1 MCDGHRALNCVSIA
15 STLFGVGFEIQGDH
29 EEVAMSGVNRRDF
42 IKTGAAG
49 LAAATVAG
57 VAPPTSASQ
66 TTDYLAIDVAALDT
80 LEPGAEVAFEYPDA
94 NAPSVLLR
102 LKEAVPGGV
111 GPGKDIVAY
120 SMLCTHK
127 GCPLN
132 FLSERQMLVCPCHW
146 SSFDP
151 AKKGRLVI
159 GQASQSLPMIQ
170 LEIRG
175 GMVRAVGMDGLI
187 YGRHTNIL

>member
-1 MCDGHRALNCVSIA
+1 M
-15 STLFGVGFEIQGDH
+15 T
-29 EEVAMSGVNRRDF
+29 GVNRRDF

-66 TTDYLAIDVAALDT
+66 TTDYLAIDVAMLDT

-94 NAPSVLLR
+94 NAPSILLR

-151 AKKGRLVI
+151 GKKGRLVI

>member
-1 MCDGHRALNCVSIA
+1 
-15 STLFGVGFEIQGDH
+15 
-29 EEVAMSGVNRRDF
+29 MSDVNRRDF
-42 IKTGAAG
+42 IKTGVAG
-49 LAAATVAG
+49 LAAATTTG
-57 VAPPTSASQ
+57 VPASLVQ
-66 TTDYLAIDVAALDT
+66 GANANEYPVITVVSLDSVKR
-80 LEPGAEVAFEYPDA
+80 GAEIDFEYPDM

-102 LKEAVPGGV
+102 LREPVPGGI

-132 FLSERQMLVCPCHW
+132 YMADRQILVCPCHW

-151 AKKGRLVI
+151 AKNGRLVI
-159 GQASQSLPMIQ
+159 GQASQALPMID
-170 LEIRG
+170 LKVTK
-175 GMVRAVGMDGLI
+175 GMIMAVGMGGLI

>member
-1 MCDGHRALNCVSIA
+1 
-15 STLFGVGFEIQGDH
+15 
-29 EEVAMSGVNRRDF
+29 MSRFNRRDF
-42 IKTGAAG
+42 VKTGAVG
-49 LAAATVAG
+49 IAAATLGGIG
-57 VAPPTSASQ
+57 VPDANSAAKTNGYPS
-66 TTDYLAIDVAALDT
+66 IDVVSLGS
-80 LEPGAEVAFEYPDA
+80 LKPGAEVAFEYPDE

-102 LKEAVPGGV
+102 LRKAVHGGI
-111 GPGKDIVAY
+111 GPGADIVAY
-120 SMLCTHK
+120 SSLCTHK

-132 FLSERQMLVCPCHW
+132 FLAEHQILVCPCHW

-159 GQASQSLPMIQ
+159 GQASQSLPRVK
-170 LEIRG
+170 LEISN

>member
-1 MCDGHRALNCVSIA
+1 MRG
-15 STLFGVGFEIQGDH
+15 E
-29 EEVAMSGVNRRDF
+29 AMTGVNRRDF

-49 LAAATVAG
+49 LAAATVAS

-66 TTDYLAIDVAALDT
+66 TTDYPAIDVAELDT

-94 NAPSVLLR
+94 RAPSVLLR
-102 LKEAVPGGV
+102 LREAVPGGV

-120 SMLCTHK
+120 SLLCTHK
-127 GCPLN
+127 GCSVN

-151 AKKGRLVI
+151 AKKGRLII
-159 GQASQSLPMIQ
+159 GQASQSLPMIE
-170 LEIRG
+170 LEVRG